1 MPVRGNALF
10 LTRALKG
17 VLLPRTPR
25 FRRIPFGPAAGV
37 TMMIDFAHQSRHF
50 FGFYEREIQ
59 SHLRRLVGPGSRCFD
74 VGGDVGFYTLALA
87 RLSGE
92 RVVVFDPSPI
102 SIGTM
107 RANFARNQYAITIV
121 EAAVGAGDGSGRTT
135 IDAAARIHFVPDFIK
150 MDIEGAEVDALSGAT
165 DVLAGRRPHL
175 IIEVHGRAEESA
187 CEKIL
192 NAYGYTPIRV
202 APGRWLP
209 EERPAA
215 YNGWLVCEGRR
226 P

>member
-1 MPVRGNALF
+1 MRGNALF

-17 VLLPRTPR
+17 VLLPRSPR

-59 SHLRRLVGPGSRCFD
+59 SHLRHLVGPGTRCFD

-92 RVVVFDPSPI
+92 CVVVFEPSPI

-107 RANFARNQYAITIV
+107 RANFARNRYAVTIV
-121 EAAVGAGDGSGRTT
+121 EVAVGAVDGSGRTT
-135 IDAAARIHFVPDFIK
+135 IDTAARTHFVPDFIK
-150 MDIEGAEVDALSGAT
+150 MDIEGAEVDALLGAK
-165 DVLAGRRPHL
+165 DVLAERRPHL
-175 IIEVHGRAEESA
+175 IIEVHGRAEESS
-187 CEKIL
+187 CEQIL
-192 NAYGYTPIRV
+192 RAYGYTPIRV